1 MTDSILQSPNLTLC
15 ADSNEVLNFKRDSHN
30 YITQLFGEQLPAIR
44 TGLFNVHLT
53 KGIIIQPHWHT
64 NVTELVFVIS
74 GEVMTS
80 VFDPFTQKLMNC
92 KLKPG
97 QVAVLPKGWFHWIV
111 TLSEKAHILTIFDQ
125 PTPDIVY
132 GSDFLRFTPKEI
144 MNLAYCVDEEEYAKA
159 VAPIQQSLILGPPP
173 GCSKVQALQEAPGG
187 HGYGVGHAQPLV
199 QGMPGMYGHGYGGGP
214 MMPEMQGMP
223 GMYGHGYGGGPMMPE
238 MQGMP
243 GMYGHGYGGGPMMPE
258 MQGMPGMYGHGRGS
272 RGSLFSLGALFI
284 KASELRLST
293 RKLAAAMRKAG
304 WEAGWPEII
313 RRLGNRD
320 YGSNDTQG
328 KGRRTACRQKGGR
341 RPA

>member
-1 MTDSILQSPNLTLC
+1 MGLTAGGADRPFWAYSELDCNLEWRNMNVTDSILQSPNLTLC

-199 QGMPGMYGHGYGGGP
+199 QGMPGMYGHGYGGGQ
-214 MMPEMQGMP
+214 MMPEMQGLP
-223 GMYGHGYGGGPMMPE
+223 GMYGHGYGGGQMMPE

-243 GMYGHGYGGGPMMPE
+243 GPYGHAYLYKSPAVHPEGHEDYMGAVPSEEADLYLYGGN
-258 MQGMPGMYGHGRGS
+258 GR
-272 RGSLFSLGALFI
+272 FAP
-284 KASELRLST
+284 
-293 RKLAAAMRKAG
+293 AA
-304 WEAGWPEII
+304 
-313 RRLGNRD
+313 
-320 YGSNDTQG
+320 
-328 KGRRTACRQKGGR
+328 GRENG
-341 RPA
+341 